1 MSYITVDSNDIEVFH
16 NSLPGLES
24 LWALHNVNPEIIW
37 TPIDGDLH
45 PGQSIWLR
53 HKNPVWQHTDTLDVN
68 IVKSIMRHSKSDW
81 QHTDNPDVNTVI
93 SILKKY
99 ITGIYPTQE
108 VEFGRVY
115 LHRLKF
121 NQFVWRHRDVN
132 DPDYFATFKRYHLFT
147 NIPDNVDIESSPSPL
162 ANTFFLFNHSEFH
175 SYKNSNEIED
185 LIFCVVDVRLK

>member
-1 MSYITVDSNDIEVFH
+1 MSYTTVDSNDIEVFH

-24 LWALHNVNPEIIW
+24 LWGPHNVKPWIIW
-37 TPIDGDLH
+37 TEIDGDLH

-53 HKNPVWQHTDTLDVN
+53 HKN
-68 IVKSIMRHSKSDW
+68 SDW
-81 QHTDNPDVNTVI
+81 QHTDNPDVNIVI

-108 VEFGRVY
+108 VDFGRVY

-121 NQFVWRHRDVN
+121 NQYVWRHRDVN

-147 NIPDNVDIESSPSPL
+147 NIPDSVDIESSPSPL

-185 LIFCVVDVRLK
+185 LIFCVVDVRPK